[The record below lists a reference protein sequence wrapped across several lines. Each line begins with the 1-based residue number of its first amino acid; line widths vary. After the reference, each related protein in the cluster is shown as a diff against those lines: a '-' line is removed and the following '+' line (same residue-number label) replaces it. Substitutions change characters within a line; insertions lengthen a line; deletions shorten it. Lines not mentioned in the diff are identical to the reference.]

1 MEKPT
6 ATRSNN
12 LQWSGMCIKTPLD
25 SDVDEKDLEVLIA
38 FNGSNTLGHY
48 VLICKTYTYLYTYF
62 YTYLYTYL
70 YTTVMLCNHTPPYST
85 FVHTG
90 NQFVGMPGRPGIPV
104 NQLIMHICCNNFK
117 FYIFGTQVQKRSSL
131 SVSKWLNISIMY

>member
-1 MEKPT
+1 MPSIVEKPT

-38 FNGSNTLGHY
+38 FSEIIHPST
-48 VLICKTYTYLYTYF
+48 
-62 YTYLYTYL
+62 
-70 YTTVMLCNHTPPYST
+70 T

-90 NQFVGMPGRPGIPV
+90 NWFVRTPGCPGIPA
-104 NQLIMHICCNNFK
+104 NQLSIHIYGNSFK

-131 SVSKWLNISIMY
+131 SVNKWLNISIIY